1 MSSLWVQDPY
11 WRRVAAGLAGAR
23 AGRLEEP
30 LTYANAEQLAW
41 AEFCSCYG
49 TLPGHIRSPHYLP
62 DPCNATV
69 YPDYVLSW
77 HGVEAVWRLNPAS
90 DPAAQLEAEM
100 DADVCAGCGL
110 ADLPLGKFR
119 RCRFCAEL
127 NTLKNTQPPLPPPP
141 PPPQVCYGAITGLEG
156 SSHGL
161 LDRPSRGP
169 YRVWE
174 WPDYGAMLSVI
185 IGLLIAL
192 ILILSTA

>member
-1 MSSLWVQDPY
+1 MSFLFEFREERSGKYVKWLCQECGARSGWTGY
-11 WRRVAAGLAGAR
+11 RGNIGAAGR
-23 AGRLEEP
+23 AVHAHACQSAFPIL
-30 LTYANAEQLAW
+30 
-41 AEFCSCYG
+41 
-49 TLPGHIRSPHYLP
+49 
-62 DPCNATV
+62 
-69 YPDYVLSW
+69 
-77 HGVEAVWRLNPAS
+77 

-127 NTLKNTQPPLPPPP
+127 NTLKNTQPPPPPP

-174 WPDYGAMLSVI
+174 WPDYAAMLSVI
-185 IGLLIAL
+185 IGLIAL